1 MKKLLLAL
9 AAMLAFTFTARAQEP
24 AQPEG
29 LSVGEQPE
37 VQQIPAFSD
46 KYCGKMVVG
55 YMPSYRTYTVNS
67 IDWSALTH
75 CVLSFIRYANGSLI
89 TSDFSDADVRNIVS
103 KCHANNVKVIVA
115 IGGWNGFQNDGAF
128 TTAQKRTNFC
138 NIVMNYV
145 NTYGLD
151 GVDIDIELTDADIWN
166 NFQALTSELKGRL
179 GSGKSL
185 SMAVSTWFT
194 DAIPNAAYNN
204 LDFINLMSYDANT
217 NGSGDHAPQSLIN
230 NMISYYNARGVS
242 NSRMTIGVPFYGY
255 NSGGAK
261 TYSEIIA
268 MDRNNA
274 NRDYYNGIYYNGIP
288 TIKSKAEFSKG
299 YAGTMIWELG
309 QDTFDDTSLLKA
321 IKSVMGN
328 CSGGGG
334 GGNTTNYAISTSN
347 VTSLAN
353 GKTHNF
359 TVNYTAPAAADIWV
373 TLYRTGDYNLVA
385 EKKLQVA
392 AASSSTS
399 KTISLTIGSDVEAGN
414 DYILFFDIRPRD
426 AGWQQRAATKEFKFI
441 SITSS
446 LTWSISTSHVTSLD
460 NNKTHTFSVNYSAA
474 QTADMW
480 VTLYKGNDYALVSEN
495 KISNIAAGTGTKSI
509 TLNVPGS
516 VAAGN
521 DYIVF
526 FDIRP
531 AGSDWQQRAASQ
543 EDKNVT
549 IKNTVAQATIP
560 AAPERK
566 HYDKE
571 KLCYVKGTTYN
582 NFNYVLDWGQSATAS
597 KEANSKSIKLAFNS
611 GNVGHYLG
619 SCFGDYAVLNVTETP
634 YLHFHAYTD
643 GTSMTSF
650 DWYCISQGPAEDKKN
665 IALTKG
671 QWKEYTIDLRTLSG
685 VDLSKFFQFK
695 WCCKDDRGVD
705 GNVYID
711 NIFFSGTN
719 VPTGVADVAEAS
731 VSVFAAGGAVVIAGA
746 QDQRVRVVDLTGRT
760 LVNTVPASDYEQIP
774 MGKGLYL
781 VLVGNQTYKV
791 SVR

>member
-1 MKKLLLAL
+1 DGRCDWPSSGEIDIMEQMCNGDPATWNTTLTTLHWNSAGRDSGFDFGNQWNH
-9 AAMLAFTFTARAQEP
+9 AMYS
-24 AQPEG
+24 G
-29 LSVGEQPE
+29 SCNVGEQLGNKWRIYGVEWTPTL
-37 VQQIPAFSD
+37 IIGYYSD
-46 KYCGKMVVG
+46 SSDGNCGPGNRVE
-55 YMPSYRTYTVNS
+55 YYR
-67 IDWSALTH
+67 A
-75 CVLSFIRYANGSLI
+75 
-89 TSDFSDADVRNIVS
+89 
-103 KCHANNVKVIVA
+103 A
-115 IGGWNGFQNDGAF
+115 IGSGAG
-128 TTAQKRTNFC
+128 A
-138 NIVMNYV
+138 
-145 NTYGLD
+145 GLD
-151 GVDIDIELTDADIWN
+151 SFADFNFFFLFNYAVGGSYVGGAVDG
-166 NFQALTSELKGRL
+166 NFGTREMLVDWVRVYQDKSTYP
-179 GSGKSL
+179 GSY
-185 SMAVSTWFT
+185 V
-194 DAIPNAAYNN
+194 
-204 LDFINLMSYDANT
+204 T
-217 NGSGDHAPQSLIN
+217 NGSNLTPENQG
-230 NMISYYNARGVS
+230 
-242 NSRMTIGVPFYGY
+242 MT
-255 NSGGAK
+255 
-261 TYSEIIA
+261 
-268 MDRNNA
+268 
-274 NRDYYNGIYYNGIP
+274 
-288 TIKSKAEFSKG
+288 
-299 YAGTMIWELG
+299 
-309 QDTFDDTSLLKA
+309 
-321 IKSVMGN
+321 
-328 CSGGGG
+328 GGGG

-359 TVNYTAPAAADIWV
+359 TVNYTSPAAADIWV
-373 TLYRTGDYNLVA
+373 SLYRTGDYNLVA

-399 KTISLTIGSDVEAGN
+399 KTISLTIGSDVPAGN
-414 DYILFFDIRPRD
+414 DYILLFDIRPRD
-426 AGWQQRAATKEFKFI
+426 ADWQQRKATKEFKFI

-446 LTWSISTSHVTSLD
+446 LTWSISTNHVTSLD
-460 NNKTHTFSVNYSAA
+460 NNKTHTFSVNYSAP

-480 VTLYKGNDYALVSEN
+480 VTLYKGNDYALISEN
-495 KISNIAAGTGTKSI
+495 KISNIATGTGTKNI

-619 SCFGDYAVLNVTETP
+619 SCFGDYAVLNITETP
-634 YLHFHAYTD
+634 YLHFHVYTD

-650 DWYCISQGPAEDKKN
+650 DWYCISQGPAENKKN
-665 IALTKG
+665 VALTKG
-671 QWKEYTIDLRTLSG
+671 QWKEYTIDVRTLSG

-711 NIFFSGTN
+711 NIFFSGSN
-719 VPTGVADVAEAS
+719 VPTSVADVASDA
-731 VSVFAAGGAVVIAGA
+731 VSVYAAEGAVVVAGA
-746 QDQRVRVVDLTGRT
+746 QDQRARVVDLTGRT
-760 LVNTVPASDYEQIP
+760 VIDVILTSDHEQIP
-774 MGKGLYL
+774 MGKGLCI
-781 VLVGNQTYKV
+781 VLVGDKAHKV
-791 SVR
+791 LVR

>member
-1 MKKLLLAL
+1 MKKILLAL
-9 AAMLAFTFTARAQEP
+9 AACLAISFNAPAQATEP
-24 AQPEG
+24 MEVSPEGAQPE
-29 LSVGEQPE
+29 VRQT
-37 VQQIPAFSD
+37 PAFSD

-55 YMPSYRTYTVNS
+55 YMPSYRSYAINS

-75 CVLSFIRYANGSLI
+75 CVLSFIRYANGALI
-89 TSDFSDADVRNIVS
+89 TSDFADADVRNIVS

-128 TTAQKRTNFC
+128 STAQKRTNFC

-166 NFQALTSELKGRL
+166 NFQALTSELKSRL

-230 NMISYYNARGVS
+230 NMVSYYNARGVS

-261 TYSEIIA
+261 TYSELIA

-288 TIKSKAEFSKG
+288 TIKSKANFSKG

-321 IKSVMGN
+321 IKSVMSD

-334 GGNTTNYAISTSN
+334 GTTTNYTISTSN

-359 TVNYTAPAAADIWV
+359 TVKYTAPAAADIWV

-385 EKKLQVA
+385 ESKLQVA
-392 AASSSTS
+392 AASSQTS
-399 KTISLTIGSDVEAGN
+399 KTISLTVGSDVEAGS
-414 DYILFFDIRPRD
+414 DYILFFDIRPRGTD
-426 AGWQQRAATKEFKFI
+426 WQQRKATKEFKFI

-446 LTWSISTSHVTSLD
+446 LTWSISTNHVTSLD
-460 NNKTHTFSVNYSAA
+460 NNKTHTFSVKYSAA
-474 QTADMW
+474 QKADMW
-480 VTLYKGNDYALVSEN
+480 VTLYKGNDYALVAEN
-495 KISNIAAGTGTKSI
+495 KIANIAAGSGTKSI

-521 DYIVF
+521 DYILF
-526 FDIRP
+526 YDIRP
-531 AGSDWQQRAASQ
+531 AGTDWQQRAASQ

-549 IKNTVAQATIP
+549 IKNTVTQATIP

-566 HYDKE
+566 HYDQE

-582 NFNYVLDWGQSATAS
+582 NFNYVLDWGQSAAAS
-597 KEANSKSIKLAFNS
+597 KEGNSKSIKLAFNS
-611 GNVGHYLG
+611 SNVGHYLG
-619 SCFGDYAVLNVTETP
+619 ACFGDYAPLNVTQTP
-634 YLHFHAYTD
+634 YLHFHVYTE
-643 GTSMTSF
+643 GTSMTSL
-650 DWYCISQGPAEDKKN
+650 DWYCISQGPVEVKTN
-665 IALTKG
+665 VALSKG

-705 GNVYID
+705 GNVYVD
-711 NIFFSGTN
+711 NIFFSGSNT
-719 VPTGVADVAEAS
+719 PTGVAAVADDA
-731 VSVFAAGGAVVIAGA
+731 VRVFTAEGAVVIANA
-746 QDQRVRVVDLTGRT
+746 QGRQVRVVDLTGRT
-760 LVNTVPASDYEQIP
+760 LASATLDSDLEQIP
-774 MGKGLYL
+774 MGKGLYV
-781 VLVGNQTYKV
+781 VLVGDQVFKTML
-791 SVR
+791 R